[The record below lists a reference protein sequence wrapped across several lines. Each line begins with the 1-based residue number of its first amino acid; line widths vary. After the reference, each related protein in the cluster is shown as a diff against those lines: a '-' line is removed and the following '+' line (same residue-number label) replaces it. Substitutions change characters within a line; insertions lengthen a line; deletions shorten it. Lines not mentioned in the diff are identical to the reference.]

1 MTARRARTRRLRAAA
16 AAGLFLLGGPF
27 LVSGP
32 GALAASDTAS
42 PIQHVIVVIGENHSF
57 DNVYATYAPGPG
69 QSIDNL
75 LSKGIVN
82 ADGTPGPNAGVALQH
97 TASDTVTYSLDPQR
111 TGAYNPLPQ
120 PNTTSAIGQP
130 PNVPDPRFPAN
141 LPNAPFQITKYTEYQ
156 NDYVGDPTHRFY
168 QMQQQMA
175 QGRNDLFVWNDQT
188 AGKDNGAIPPAPI
201 YQGGVAMGFY
211 NMQTGDAP
219 VFKSLAD
226 QYAMSDNYHQSV
238 AGGTGANHIAI
249 GMADDAFYQNA
260 TGDPTVPPANQIENP
275 NPKPGTNNNFTQDG
289 YAGGSY
295 SNCSDPSQP
304 GVAPVLAWA
313 NTNQAFKGG
322 DCAPG
327 AYYILNNYNPGYRA
341 NGTPQTST
349 FTVPIQQ
356 HLPSL
361 ADSLTAKG
369 VSWGYYG
376 EGWNNGNPTADW
388 CDICN
393 PFQYNANYPSYLAH
407 GNVGGYNDFQAKVA
421 SGHLPAV
428 SFVKPAQDDGHPAY
442 STLSQFEGFTQSV
455 ITSVQNQ
462 PKLWTNTAI
471 LVTFDE
477 GGGYY
482 DSGYVAPVTFFG
494 DGTRIPMVAVSPFAK
509 RAAVSHSYAD
519 HTSIAKFIERNWR
532 LPKLSDRSWDNLPN
546 PKAASSNPYVPTNG
560 PAVGDLFDLFDFS
573 QNGGNGS

>member
-1 MTARRARTRRLRAAA
+1 
-16 AAGLFLLGGPF
+16 
-27 LVSGP
+27 
-32 GALAASDTAS
+32 
-42 PIQHVIVVIGENHSF
+42 
-57 DNVYATYAPGPG
+57 
-69 QSIDNL
+69 
-75 LSKGIVN
+75 
-82 ADGTPGPNAGVALQH
+82 
-97 TASDTVTYSLDPQR
+97 
-111 TGAYNPLPQ
+111 
-120 PNTTSAIGQP
+120 
-130 PNVPDPRFPAN
+130 
-141 LPNAPFQITKYTEYQ
+141 
-156 NDYVGDPTHRFY
+156 
-168 QMQQQMA
+168 
-175 QGRNDLFVWNDQT
+175 
-188 AGKDNGAIPPAPI
+188 
-201 YQGGVAMGFY
+201 
-211 NMQTGDAP
+211 
-219 VFKSLAD
+219 
-226 QYAMSDNYHQSV
+226 
-238 AGGTGANHIAI
+238 
-249 GMADDAFYQNA
+249 
-260 TGDPTVPPANQIENP
+260 
-275 NPKPGTNNNFTQDG
+275 
-289 YAGGSY
+289 
-295 SNCSDPSQP
+295 
-304 GVAPVLAWA
+304 
-313 NTNQAFKGG
+313 
-322 DCAPG
+322 
-327 AYYILNNYNPGYRA
+327 
-341 NGTPQTST
+341 
-349 FTVPIQQ
+349 VPIQQ

-393 PFQYNANYPSYLAH
+393 PFQYNATYPSYLAH

-462 PKLWTNTAI
+462 PKLWKNTAI

-509 RAAVSHSYAD
+509 KGAVSHSYAD